1 MTKRSYAILGT
12 GAIGGLYGA
21 RLHAAGFPVRFLLHR
36 DYDHVRE
43 HGLRVDSIWGD
54 LHLRDLDIYPDSAQM
69 PPSDVT
75 IVALKTTQN
84 SQLAERL
91 PPLVG
96 DRGLVLVLQNGLGV
110 EDELAQMI
118 GDRVLG
124 GLCFT
129 CSNKIAPGHIHHLDE
144 GKIALG
150 DFRPDGQ
157 PSGITDR
164 LDAIATDLETAGIP
178 IDRQADLILARWK
191 KLMWNIPF
199 NGLSAILDAKTDALV
214 ADPAIRSLAIEL
226 MQEIR
231 AAAAGVDRHIPAD
244 FIDTML
250 AVTDAMRPYLTSM
263 KLDLD
268 CDRPL
273 EIEAI
278 FGNPLRIAHS
288 AGIAM
293 PQTTTLY
300 RQLKFLDARRFGS
313 LAQT

>member
-1 MTKRSYAILGT
+1 MMTKRSYAILGT

-36 DYDHVRE
+36 DYEQVRD

-54 LHLRDLDIYPDSAQM
+54 LHLRDLDIYQDAAEM
-69 PPSDVT
+69 PPADVT
-75 IVALKTTQN
+75 IIALKTTQN
-84 SQLAERL
+84 AVLPQLL

-96 DRGLVLVLQNGLGV
+96 DRGLVLVLQNGLGG
-110 EDELAQMI
+110 EDEIARMI

-150 DFRPDGQ
+150 EFRPDGQ

-164 LDAIATDLETAGIP
+164 LNAIATDLETAGIP

-214 ADPAIRSLAIEL
+214 ADPAIRTLAIEL

-231 AAAAGVDRHIPAD
+231 AAAAAADRHIPAD

-250 AVTDAMRPYLTSM
+250 TTTDAMRPYLTSM

-268 CDRPL
+268 HDRPL
-273 EIEAI
+273 ELEAI
-278 FGNPLRIAHS
+278 FGNPIRS
-288 AGIAM
+288 AQASGVAM
-293 PQTTTLY
+293 PQTLTLY
-300 RQLKFLDARRFGS
+300 RQLKFLADRRS
-313 LAQT
+313 S

>member
-1 MTKRSYAILGT
+1 MTQRSYAILGT

-36 DYDHVRE
+36 DYEPVRD

-54 LHLRDLDIYPDSAQM
+54 LHLRDLEIYRDVAEM
-69 PPSDVT
+69 PPADVT

-84 SQLAERL
+84 NLLPHLL

-110 EDELAQMI
+110 EAEIARMI

-157 PSGITDR
+157 PSGLTDR
-164 LDAIATDLETAGIP
+164 LEAIARDLEQAGIP
-178 IDRQADLILARWK
+178 IERQADLILARWK

-199 NGLSAILDAKTDALV
+199 NGLSAILNAKTDALV
-214 ADPAIRSLAIEL
+214 ADPATRALAVEL

-231 AAAAGVDRHIPAD
+231 AAAAADQRPIPAD

-250 AVTDAMRPYLTSM
+250 TTTDAMRPYLTSM

-268 CDRPL
+268 HDRPL
-273 EIEAI
+273 EVEAI
-278 FGNPLRIAHS
+278 FGHPLRVAQ
-288 AGIAM
+288 AYGVAM
-293 PQTTTLY
+293 PQTLTLY
-300 RQLKFLDARRFGS
+300 RQLKFLNDRRS
-313 LAQT
+313 P

>member
-36 DYDHVRE
+36 DYEQVRDR
-43 HGLRVDSIWGD
+43 GLRVDSIWGD
-54 LHLRDLDIYPDSAQM
+54 LHLHDLDIYPNVAQM
-69 PPSDVT
+69 PPADVT

-84 SQLAERL
+84 SLLPTLL

-110 EDELAQMI
+110 EAEIARMM

-129 CSNKIAPGHIHHLDE
+129 CSNKIAPGHIDHLDE

-164 LDAIATDLETAGIP
+164 LEAIASDLETAGIP

-214 ADPAIRSLAIEL
+214 ADPAIRTLAIEL
-226 MQEIR
+226 MHEIR
-231 AAAAGVDRHIPAD
+231 AAAAATDRHIPAE

-250 AVTDAMRPYLTSM
+250 TTTDAMRPYLTSM

-268 CDRPL
+268 HDRPL
-273 EIEAI
+273 EVEAI
-278 FGNPLRIAHS
+278 FGNPIRTAQAS
-288 AGIAM
+288 GVVM
-293 PQTTTLY
+293 PQTLTLY
-300 RQLKFLDARRFGS
+300 RQLKFLDDRRS
-313 LAQT
+313 RRA

>member
-36 DYDHVRE
+36 DYEQVRD

-54 LHLRDLDIYPDSAQM
+54 LHLRDLDIYQDAAEM
-69 PPSDVT
+69 PPADVT
-75 IVALKTTQN
+75 IIALKTTQN
-84 SQLAERL
+84 AVLPQLL

-96 DRGLVLVLQNGLGV
+96 DRGLVLVLQNGLGG
-110 EDELAQMI
+110 EDEIARMI

-150 DFRPDGQ
+150 EFRPDGQ

-164 LDAIATDLETAGIP
+164 LNAIATDLETAGIP

-214 ADPAIRSLAIEL
+214 ADPAIRTLAIEL

-231 AAAAGVDRHIPAD
+231 AAAAAADRHIPAD

-250 AVTDAMRPYLTSM
+250 TTTDAMRPYLTSM

-268 CDRPL
+268 HDRPL
-273 EIEAI
+273 ELEAI
-278 FGNPLRIAHS
+278 FGNPIRS
-288 AGIAM
+288 AQASGVAM
-293 PQTTTLY
+293 PQTLTLY
-300 RQLKFLDARRFGS
+300 RQLKFLADRRS
-313 LAQT
+313 S

>member
-21 RLHAAGFPVRFLLHR
+21 RLHAAGFPVRFLLNR
-36 DYDHVRE
+36 DYEQVRD

-54 LHLRDLDIYPDSAQM
+54 LHLRDLDIYQDVAQM
-69 PPSDVT
+69 PPADVT

-84 SQLAERL
+84 SDLSTLL

-96 DRGLVLVLQNGLGV
+96 DRGLALVLQNGLGV
-110 EDELAQMI
+110 EDEIARMI

-129 CSNKIAPGHIHHLDE
+129 CSNKVAPGYIHHLDE

-199 NGLSAILDAKTDALV
+199 NGLSAILNAKTDALV
-214 ADPAIRSLAIEL
+214 ADPAIRTLAIEL

-231 AAAAGVDRHIPAD
+231 AAAAAADRHIPAD
-244 FIDTML
+244 FIETML
-250 AVTDAMRPYLTSM
+250 TTTDAMRPYLTSM

-268 CDRPL
+268 HDRPL
-273 EIEAI
+273 EVEAI
-278 FGNPLRIAHS
+278 FGNPIRAAQAS
-288 AGIAM
+288 GVAM
-293 PQTTTLY
+293 PQTLTLY
-300 RQLKFLDARRFGS
+300 RQLKFLADRRS
-313 LAQT
+313 P

>member
-36 DYDHVRE
+36 DYQQVRDR
-43 HGLRVDSIWGD
+43 GLRVDSIWGD
-54 LHLRDLDIYPDSAQM
+54 LHLHDLEIYNDVADM
-69 PPSDVT
+69 PPADVT

-84 SQLAERL
+84 SALPKLL

-110 EDELAQMI
+110 EADIARMI

-150 DFRPDGQ
+150 DFRLDGQ
-157 PSGITDR
+157 PSGLTDR
-164 LDAIATDLETAGIP
+164 LEAIAGDLEQAGIP
-178 IDRQADLILARWK
+178 IERQADLILARWK

-214 ADPAIRSLAIEL
+214 ADPAIRTLAVEL

-231 AAAAGVDRHIPAD
+231 AVAAADQRFIPAD
-244 FIDTML
+244 FINTML
-250 AVTDAMRPYLTSM
+250 TTTDAMRPYLTSM

-268 CDRPL
+268 HNRPL
-273 EIEAI
+273 ELDAI
-278 FGNPLRIAHS
+278 FGHPLRVAQ
-288 AGIAM
+288 AYGVAM
-293 PQTTTLY
+293 PQTLTLY
-300 RQLKFLDARRFGS
+300 RQLKFLNDRRS
-313 LAQT
+313 RETPV

>member
-36 DYDHVRE
+36 DYEQVRDR
-43 HGLRVDSIWGD
+43 GLRVDSIWGD
-54 LHLRDLDIYPDSAQM
+54 LHLHDLDIYQNVAQM
-69 PPSDVT
+69 PPADVT

-84 SQLAERL
+84 SLLPTLL
-91 PPLVG
+91 PPLVS

-110 EDELAQMI
+110 EAEIARMI

-164 LDAIATDLETAGIP
+164 LEAIATDLETAGIP

-214 ADPAIRSLAIEL
+214 ADPAIRTLAIEL
-226 MQEIR
+226 MHEIR
-231 AAAAGVDRHIPAD
+231 AAAAATDRHIPAE

-250 AVTDAMRPYLTSM
+250 ATTDAMRPYLTSM

-268 CDRPL
+268 HDRPL
-273 EIEAI
+273 EVEAI
-278 FGNPLRIAHS
+278 FGNPIRTAQAS
-288 AGIAM
+288 GVAM
-293 PQTTTLY
+293 PQTLTLY
-300 RQLKFLDARRFGS
+300 RQLKFLDDRRS
-313 LAQT
+313 RRA

>member
-36 DYDHVRE
+36 DYEQVRD

-54 LHLRDLDIYPDSAQM
+54 LHLRDLDIYRDAANM
-69 PPSDVT
+69 PPADVT

-84 SQLAERL
+84 AVLPNLL

-110 EDELAQMI
+110 EDEIARMI

-150 DFRPDGQ
+150 EFRPDGQ

-214 ADPAIRSLAIEL
+214 ADPAIRTLAIEL

-231 AAAAGVDRHIPAD
+231 AAAAAADRHIPTD

-250 AVTDAMRPYLTSM
+250 TTTDAMRPYLTSM

-268 CDRPL
+268 HDRPL
-273 EIEAI
+273 EVEAI
-278 FGNPLRIAHS
+278 FGNPIRS
-288 AGIAM
+288 AQASGVAM
-293 PQTTTLY
+293 PQTLTLY
-300 RQLKFLDARRFGS
+300 RQLKFLADRRS
-313 LAQT
+313 S

>member
-54 LHLRDLDIYPDSAQM
+54 LHLRDAEIYRDVAQM

-84 SQLAERL
+84 EQLAELL

-96 DRGLVLVLQNGLGV
+96 DRGFVLVLQNGLGV
-110 EDELAQMI
+110 EDEIARMI

-144 GKIALG
+144 GKIAIG

-199 NGLSAILDAKTDALV
+199 NGLSAILNAKTDALV
-214 ADPAIRSLAIEL
+214 SDSATRTLAIAL

-231 AAAAGVDRHIPAD
+231 TAAAAVDRQIPAD

-250 AVTDAMRPYLTSM
+250 AATDAMRPYLTSM

-273 EIEAI
+273 EVEAI
-278 FGNPLRIAHS
+278 FGHPLRVAAA
-288 AGIAM
+288 AGVTM

-300 RQLKFLDARRFGS
+300 HQLKFLDARRLPS
-313 LAQT
+313 S